1 MRCGES
7 QLFHTPHHLN
17 TIKHRFE
24 APTRLQETR
33 KTPKAPA
40 EVENPIWLPLNA
52 HFHQAK
58 FS

>member
-1 MRCGES
+1 MWRKSAISCISPFEF
-7 QLFHTPHHLN
+7 QLYKQLRHSL
-17 TIKHRFE
+17 
-24 APTRLQETR
+24 RLQETR